1 MGNRNS
7 TDILHDGISHVD
19 DESKPSCGA
28 KCIARC
34 DMKLRRQTNALWT
47 RE

>member
-1 MGNRNS
+1 MGNRKSAQINR
-7 TDILHDGISHVD
+7 D
-19 DESKPSCGA
+19 DELHGDDKSESGCGA

-47 RE
+47 RK